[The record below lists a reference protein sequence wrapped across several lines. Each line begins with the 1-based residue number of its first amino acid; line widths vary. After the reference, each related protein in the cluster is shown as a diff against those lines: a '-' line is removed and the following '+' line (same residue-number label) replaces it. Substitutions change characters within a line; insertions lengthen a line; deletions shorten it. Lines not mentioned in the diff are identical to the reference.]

1 MKYKDERKGEFRIK
15 YCEDCRR
22 PWEKNWMKK
31 NSFKSKSIR
40 LLCKGFR
47 VKPRIV
53 ANWFNVSVTTI
64 YRHLDNNK

>member
-1 MKYKDERKGEFRIK
+1 MKT
-15 YCEDCRR
+15 
-22 PWEKNWMKK
+22 KNWMKK

-47 VKPRIV
+47 VKPRTV

-64 YRHLDNNK
+64 YRHLDYNK

>member
-1 MKYKDERKGEFRIK
+1 MKT
-15 YCEDCRR
+15 
-22 PWEKNWMKK
+22 KNWMKK

-47 VKPRIV
+47 VKPRTV

-64 YRHLDNNK
+64 YRHLDNNKQDYGTVNNKIT